1 MAGHPYPHTD
11 REILNRVQRAGGRAG
26 YKQLVRELGM
36 GGGRERR
43 MLLEQLTKMTARAAL
58 VKIDAEHW
66 ALPETHKERAKND
79 AARAAS
85 DTGRRGFAADLRA
98 RANDR
103 SKQRALSRSDL
114 VAGKLSLHRDGFG
127 FVRPTDPTPDGD
139 VFIPPHE
146 LNGAMQGD
154 QVLVEPAPP
163 GRDGKRSGR
172 IVRVLTRRNP
182 TVVGIFH
189 AAGSRGRGFDPRS
202 DDPRMRGSFVTPL
215 DERMSQPVLIDND
228 DDLPATAITPHRTFG
243 VHAGAEA
250 AAQEHQW
257 DGTLADLN
265 GLAVDVEITQYPTEH
280 TPARG
285 RVIEVLG
292 DPDAFGVDV
301 EIVIRKHHLPHVFPA
316 GVLAEAQDAAQR
328 NVASLNEDEL
338 STREDFRD
346 EPIVTIDGETAKDFD
361 DAVLVRKQDDGTW
374 ELQVHIADV
383 AEYVREGSDLDLEAR
398 LRGNSVYFP
407 DRAIPMLPQELS
419 NGECSLRPD
428 EDRMVLS
435 CIARIDSEGNVL
447 GYEVCEGLI
456 RSARRMTYT
465 NVQKILDGDEE
476 LRKTYEA
483 FVPEFENMLDLA
495 KRLNGKRV
503 LRGSIDFDLPEPVI
517 DFDERGAMRGVH
529 KSERAWANRLIEEF
543 MLCANECVAR
553 WMSDARVPGLYR
565 IHEMPD
571 PKRIIEFEDAAAAFG
586 VSLGVGALP
595 VKKVTMKTD
604 RREMRRRGEQGR
616 DTRAVKQHDISAQI
630 EVTPQMYQR
639 LSRKIQ
645 GRPEERILSYLLLRS
660 LKQAK
665 YSAENE
671 GHFALAAPAYT
682 HFTSPIRRYPDLI
695 VHRVVKTLLADGAE
709 PFGGQEETASNSA
722 QRFALSAR
730 GDGSLDAVSP
740 YDRKAGPFTP
750 LRSGRDDNKNE
761 RSGRDDKSR
770 NGQGS
775 FDEPYPREEVAAI
788 AQECSETERRAA
800 DAERELI
807 EWKKI
812 TFMAD
817 RVGDHFAAVVLS
829 VNKYGMFVELDD
841 LYVEGLVPIHSLTD
855 DNYTYR
861 EGAREIC
868 GARNGQCYRP
878 GMHVQVLLDRIDRA
892 NRRLQFAVLPS
903 EETQGDVPAGTR
915 PFVSRSGKTAERRA
929 KLAARELAS
938 SPPERTTRAAK
949 RGDTS
954 RSSKPEAGRAKP
966 LLAPTSPF
974 AKFGADG
981 VKPRKKSNKDRI
993 AAAHKRGKRK

>member
-1 MAGHPYPHTD
+1 MSGHPYPHTD
-11 REILNRVQRAGGRAG
+11 REILNRIQRAGGRAG

-58 VKIDAEHW
+58 VKLDAEHW
-66 ALPETHKERAKND
+66 ALPETHKDRAKND
-79 AARAAS
+79 AARAANA
-85 DTGRRGFAADLRA
+85 TGRRGFAADLRA

-103 SKQRALSRSDL
+103 SKQRALNRSDL
-114 VAGKLSLHRDGFG
+114 VGGKLSLHRDGFG

-139 VFIPPHE
+139 IFIPPHE

-228 DDLPATAITPHRTFG
+228 TDLPTAAITPHRTL
-243 VHAGAEA
+243 GAEA

-257 DGTLADLN
+257 DGTLADLH

-280 TPARG
+280 SPARG

-328 NVASLNEDEL
+328 NVASLDQEEV
-338 STREDFRD
+338 SARRDFRD

-361 DAVLVRKQDDGTW
+361 DAVLVRRHDDGTW

-435 CIARIDSEGNVL
+435 CLARIDSEGNVL

-465 NVQKILDGDEE
+465 NVQKLLDGDET
-476 LRKTYEA
+476 LRRSYDQ
-483 FVPEFENMLDLA
+483 FVPHFEGMLDLA
-495 KRLNGKRV
+495 KRLNGKRMR
-503 LRGSIDFDLPEPVI
+503 RGSIDFDLPEPVI

-543 MLCANECVAR
+543 MLCANECMAR
-553 WMSDARVPGLYR
+553 WVNDLRVPGMYR

-639 LSRKIQ
+639 LSRKIA

-665 YSAENE
+665 YSADNE

-682 HFTSPIRRYPDLI
+682 HFTSPIRRYPDLV
-695 VHRVVKTLLADGAE
+695 VHRIVKTLLADGAD
-709 PFGGQEETASNSA
+709 PFGGPEETASNSA
-722 QRFALSAR
+722 QRFAFLAREQEEDSDLSELR
-730 GDGSLDAVSP
+730 SP
-740 YDRKAGPFTP
+740 YGSKAG
-750 LRSGRDDNKNE
+750 RSTSL
-761 RSGRDDKSR
+761 RSGRDDKSK
-770 NGQGS
+770 GKQ

-807 EWKKI
+807 DWKKI
-812 TFMAD
+812 KFMQD
-817 RVGDHFAAVVLS
+817 RVGDHFDAVVMS
-829 VNKYGMFVELDD
+829 VTKYGLFVELGD
-841 LYVEGLVPIHSLTD
+841 LFVEGLVPLASLSD
-855 DNYTYR
+855 DHYTYR

-868 GARNGQCYRP
+868 GTRNGKCYRP
-878 GMHVQVLLDRIDRA
+878 GMAVRVLLDRIDRA
-892 NRRLQFAVLPS
+892 NRRLQFAILPEDQQRS
-903 EETQGDVPAGTR
+903 EAPEGTR

-929 KLAARELAS
+929 KLAARELAE
-938 SPPERTTRAAK
+938 PAPERTTRAAK
-949 RGDTS
+949 RGGTS
-954 RSSKPEAGRAKP
+954 RASKPDAGRAKP
-966 LLAPTSPF
+966 LLSSTSPF

-993 AAAHKRGKRK
+993 AAARKRGKKR